1 MSAKKCENCGQ
12 EFLRWTE
19 FCSNCGQANE
29 NYSRPAGFWIRV
41 GAHIIDSLI
50 FFPIIILSI
59 WNTYSFKSIAVLI
72 LMNLPGFIYKP
83 FMESFFG
90 ATLGKM
96 ACGIKVIDDNG
107 KKLSLFAAY
116 VRFFPFLIAA
126 GVALAGQVIVFSS
139 PQFQSATSM
148 MEIGQAQ
155 QANYLKYVGMIVNL
169 LLIVECVFVAFTF
182 RKRALHDMLAESYCV
197 YKEPKKLSTEPSE
210 SSEPTGQDEQTLQV
224 SEGES
229 T

>member
-12 EFLRWTE
+12 EFQQWTE

-41 GAHIIDSLI
+41 GAYFIDSVI

-72 LMNLPGFIYKP
+72 LMNLPGLIYKP

-107 KKLSLFAAY
+107 KKLSLFAADLQCASY
-116 VRFFPFLIAA
+116 HSQDIFL
-126 GVALAGQVIVFSS
+126 S
-139 PQFQSATSM
+139 
-148 MEIGQAQ
+148 
-155 QANYLKYVGMIVNL
+155 K
-169 LLIVECVFVAFTF
+169 
-182 RKRALHDMLAESYCV
+182 
-197 YKEPKKLSTEPSE
+197 
-210 SSEPTGQDEQTLQV
+210 
-224 SEGES
+224 
-229 T
+229 

>member
-12 EFLRWTE
+12 EFQTWSE

-50 FFPIIILSI
+50 FLPMVILSV
-59 WNTYSFKSIAVLI
+59 WNTYSFKSVAVLI
-72 LMNLPGFIYKP
+72 LMGLPGLIYKP

-96 ACGIKVIDDNG
+96 ACGIKVIDENG
-107 KKLSLFAAY
+107 QKLSLFGAY
-116 VRFFPFLIAA
+116 VRFFPFLISSI
-126 GVALAGQVIVFSS
+126 VAIAGQVIVFSS
-139 PQFQSATSM
+139 PQFQSATSLP
-148 MEIGQAQ
+148 EIAQAQ

-169 LLIVECVFVAFTF
+169 LFMIECVFAAFTL
-182 RKRALHDMLAESYCV
+182 RKRALHDMLAESFCV
-197 YKEPKKLSTEPSE
+197 YKGIKKLNTEQ
-210 SSEPTGQDEQTLQV
+210 SEPAGQSMQTLQA
-224 SEGES
+224 SEGENV
-229 T
+229 